1 MWKKCASAFQGS
13 STEMAKL
20 LHMYIFSWA
29 NPCRERSEQIQEYSQ
44 VHYVQ
49 FENVSL
55 FCICKFQFAPK
66 AFDISWQC
74 IVKFLSRWKISK
86 CIFYQIKGIKKCVIL
101 MHAIGIPYF
110 QEFSPIKDVTYLM
123 MPCNSTGTSLLLS
136 EHYDLRRMC
145 RAV

>member
-1 MWKKCASAFQGS
+1 VLQLFKYRALRWPNSFVCTYFHGQTHA
-13 STEMAKL
+13 
-20 LHMYIFSWA
+20 
-29 NPCRERSEQIQEYSQ
+29 ERSEQIHECSQ

-74 IVKFLSRWKISK
+74 IVKFPWRWKTSK
-86 CIFYQIKGIKKCVIL
+86 WIFYQIKGIYKCTIL
-101 MHAIGIPYF
+101 MHAISIPYLE
-110 QEFSPIKDVTYLM
+110 EFRPSKDVPYLM

-136 EHYDLRRMC
+136 EHYNLHRMC
-145 RAV
+145 RAE